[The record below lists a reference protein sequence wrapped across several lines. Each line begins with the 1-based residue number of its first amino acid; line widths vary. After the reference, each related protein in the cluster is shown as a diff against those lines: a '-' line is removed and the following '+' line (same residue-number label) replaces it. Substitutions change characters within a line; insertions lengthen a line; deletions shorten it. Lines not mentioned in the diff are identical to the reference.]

1 MGAQQTKPGGDRPE
15 DFARAAEQPRIGLVR
30 EFLQFLAHNKKWWMI
45 PLLLVI
51 ALLAGLIL
59 LGSNPA
65 IAPFIYSI
73 F

>member
-1 MGAQQTKPGGDRPE
+1 MGGQETQPAGNKPE

-30 EFLQFLAHNKKWWMI
+30 EFLQFLACNKKWWMI

-59 LGSNPA
+59 CGSNPA